1 MKSRSK
7 VIMLIV
13 ASVILVVWS
22 VLTIIPMYWML
33 IGSVQDTKSAASFIP
48 KMIPEVFSVA
58 PYERFLAKPTS

>member
-33 IGSVQDTKSAASFIP
+33 IGSVQDTKSAASFIR
-48 KMIPEVFSVA
+48 K
-58 PYERFLAKPTS
+58 